1 MSSELEFNYK
11 IFSINQTPVNRELN
25 NFWID
30 CYIKPNLQ
38 LRYKNLVIIDFLIK
52 DSPKSIEWYGD
63 CLTCKLKSPFYFDFK
78 IKIYCMF
85 SCLILEISPE
95 MSQYLKIH
103 SENFQNLIEISQTNK
118 LFYIF
123 SFSEKDDNE
132 LKSEDL
138 LNAIADRWCRI
149 EAWKE
154 EIPKTNRYI
163 NKDIWNFHW
172 VLHRMNR
179 FPHNFSKESNL
190 ISSCWPYSKKF
201 TPWESLHIIEDLMW
215 FHPNL
220 ARKQLV
226 KLFEDF
232 LKPNGLMENGESS
245 EISENS
251 LSLPPLWSSVLLDYS
266 KLSGDKEIISDL
278 YPLCKKNLEW
288 WENNRFI
295 EHYNLFGAILSVEDF
310 GIETTM
316 KSSPRFSQ
324 QFDGKSWNLKK
335 PMENRSLLLID
346 LNSQMCDYYQNM
358 GVMGLIVGDE
368 DSSTYFRKAEA
379 LQENAQKYFWDPQTQ
394 FYYDYDFETK
404 SIQPMKT
411 IAGFWALYGGI
422 VSKDH
427 IQPIMDH
434 LINPD
439 EFWSEFPI
447 PTLALDEPFYSNEI
461 WHGPALLSQN
471 YWLLHGLKRFNLNRQ
486 VTEICYRIFSYLN
499 YSFDLYGGI
508 YKFYPPLSYNVKC
521 IKIPKS
527 DLCYGYDLGQSPLH
541 SLFYRGLLGAE
552 ILDDS
557 INFVPDWSILEKE
570 VNFSFYYRGKKIETY
585 LSKMDKKM
593 VTIKDHMDKLTI
605 NY

>member
-11 IFSINQTPVNRELN
+11 IFSINQSSKNREPN

-30 CYIKPNLQ
+30 CYLKPNLQ
-38 LRYKNLVIIDFLIK
+38 LRYKNLIIIDFLIK
-52 DSPKSIEWYGD
+52 DPPKSIEWYGD
-63 CLTCKLKSPFYFDFK
+63 CLLCKLKSPFYIDFK

-95 MSQYLKIH
+95 ITQYLKIH
-103 SENFQNLIEISQTNK
+103 DENFKNFSEVSQTNK

-123 SFSEKDDNE
+123 SFSKNNDVIP
-132 LKSEDL
+132 KSEDI
-138 LNAIADRWCRI
+138 LNAISDRRKSIQKWL
-149 EAWKE
+149 ED
-154 EIPKTNRYI
+154 IPNTNRYI
-163 NKDIWNFHW
+163 SKEIWNFHW
-172 VLHRMNR
+172 VLHRLNR
-179 FPHNFSKESNL
+179 FPHDFTNESNL
-190 ISSCWPYSKKF
+190 VSSCWPYSKVL

-215 FHPNL
+215 FHSHL
-220 ARKQLV
+220 AKKQLI
-226 KLFEDF
+226 KLFNEY
-232 LKPNGLMENGESS
+232 LKPDGLMENGM
-245 EISENS
+245 ISEKS
-251 LSLPPLWSSVLLDYS
+251 LSIPPIWSSVLLDYS
-266 KLSGDKEIISDL
+266 KLSGDKKIISEL

-288 WENNRFI
+288 WEKNRFI
-295 EHYNLFGAILSVEDF
+295 EPYNLFGAIHSVNDF
-310 GIETTM
+310 GIETMM

-324 QFDGKSWNLKK
+324 QFDGNLWNLKK
-335 PMENRSLLLID
+335 PSENRSLLLID
-346 LNSQMCDYYQNM
+346 LNSQMCEYYQNM
-358 GVMGLIVGDE
+358 GVLGLIMGDE
-368 DSSTYFRKAEA
+368 NSSSYFKKAEA
-379 LQENAQKYFWDPQTQ
+379 LQENAQKYFWDPKTQ
-394 FYYDYDFETK
+394 FYYDFDFETQL
-404 SIQPMKT
+404 IQPMKT

-422 VSKDH
+422 VSKVH

-439 EFWSEFPI
+439 EFWSEFPV

-471 YWLLHGLKRFNLNRQ
+471 YWLLRGLKKFNLNRI
-486 VTEICYRIFSYLN
+486 VTEICYKIFRYLN
-499 YSFDLYGGI
+499 YSFNLYGGI
-508 YKFYPPLSYNVKC
+508 YKFYPPLSYNVNS

-527 DLCYGYDLGQSPLH
+527 DRCYGYDLGQSPLH

-557 INFVPDWSILEKE
+557 INFVPDWSVLNKE

-593 VTIKDHMDKLTI
+593 VTIEDRVEKMTI